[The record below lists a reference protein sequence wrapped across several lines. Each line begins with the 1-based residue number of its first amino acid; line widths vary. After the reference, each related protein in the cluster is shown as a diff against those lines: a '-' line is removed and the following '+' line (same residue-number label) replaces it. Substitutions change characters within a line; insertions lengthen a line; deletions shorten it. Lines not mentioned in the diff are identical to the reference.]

1 MQRVFACRTLAVALG
16 ALVTM
21 AGSGWAQQPQS
32 KAREFMKDVI
42 GFSPKDLASLD
53 SGKTVTR
60 LLDTKEKGE
69 VAAFGAVVV
78 NSEPAVLFERA
89 RNIREFRQV
98 PQIEEVGLFSDP
110 PRVEDL
116 AGLTLPE
123 DDVEDL
129 RKCKPGKCNVKLG
142 EDFIA
147 TLARQVNWK
156 APDAEAKAVRLA
168 KERLIEVVEAYQ
180 RGGTATLGV
189 VVDKKRPKARSAEFE
204 KLLSNSPYLFEY
216 VPEFNEHLREFP
228 TLKRDNIRDVFYWTK
243 DTFGLKPTVS
253 IYRVTTQV
261 DGETALMAQKLLYAS
276 HYFNAG
282 LELWAVSPHPSG
294 QSFDLL
300 MLYRTRLDPP
310 TGMLSGVLM
319 RKVRNGVETGV
330 RENLKSAK
338 AKTEAA
344 AP

>member
-1 MQRVFACRTLAVALG
+1 MQRVSISRPLAVASL

-21 AGSGWAQQPQS
+21 AGSVSGQQPQTR
-32 KAREFMKDVI
+32 AREFMRDVI

-69 VAAFGAVVV
+69 VAAFGAVVI
-78 NSEPAVLFERA
+78 NAEPAVLFEQA
-89 RNIREFRQV
+89 KDMQKFRRV
-98 PQIEEVGLFSDP
+98 PQIEEIGFFSDP

-147 TLARQVNWK
+147 TLARHVNWK
-156 APDAEAKAVRLA
+156 APDAEAKAARLA

-204 KLLSNSPYLFEY
+204 KLLGNSPYLFEY
-216 VPEFNEHLREFP
+216 VPEFNEYLREFP
-228 TLKRDNIRDVFYWTK
+228 TLKRENVRDVFYWTK

-253 IYRVTTQV
+253 IYHVTTQM
-261 DGETALMAQKLLYAS
+261 DGGTALMAQKLLYAS

-294 QSFDLL
+294 ERFDLL

-310 TGMLSGVLM
+310 TGMLAGVLL
-319 RKVRNGVETGV
+319 RKVRNGVQTGV

-344 AP
+344 AR